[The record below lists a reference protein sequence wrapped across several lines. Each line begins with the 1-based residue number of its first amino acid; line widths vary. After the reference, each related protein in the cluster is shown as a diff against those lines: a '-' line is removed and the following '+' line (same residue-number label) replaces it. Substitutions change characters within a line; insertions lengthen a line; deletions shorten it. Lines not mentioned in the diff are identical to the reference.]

1 VNVKK
6 WLMPALSIIWLGFQ
20 LYIGLVRPLHPLLQN
35 SCHLLLA
42 LLVVITLYPMGKHWW
57 KLVDLALALALV
69 WATAHLFM
77 EFPRLQTRIP
87 YVSPVTVRDIVAT
100 VILVVALLEAVRR
113 SLGYSLYIFMI
124 VVITYSFLGR
134 YFPGMMRFRGLK
146 LPDFTDLMIMTTDG
160 IFGTPLGT
168 SVNTLYYFI
177 MFGVF
182 FAELGGGKILLDLGL
197 KFSNTSTGGP
207 AKAAVI
213 SSSLVGTISGSAVA
227 NVSATGV
234 ITIPFMKK
242 AGYLPE
248 QAAAIESIAS
258 TGGQIMPPI
267 MGVGAFIMAEI
278 LGRPYSQIALAAL
291 IPAIVYY
298 FSIFLLVD
306 FLGRRKN
313 IEAPNKI
320 DSGSLITERILPRL
334 YLLIPMVFVIASI
347 FQGSSLMMTAMRGT
361 LLALLVSFVKKDS
374 RPGLM
379 KLGGILIQS
388 SSQIAKVAVP
398 TAAAGVVIGI
408 VIHSGFA
415 QRLSVVMGQVGGGN
429 IFFALLLAMFGC
441 ILLGMALPTV
451 AAYIIAAILFAPILV
466 SLGVA
471 PLAVHMFVF
480 YFGVMAQITPPVCLA
495 SFTAAG
501 IAEADTWKTAWT
513 GFFYAMVT
521 FLIPYV
527 FVYKN
532 ELLMMGTPI
541 QTILSTGIL
550 LLGTFFLVAAVSNYL
565 FVPIRTILPRILLI
579 AAAILTIIPETTTS
593 VAGVALG
600 SLLVAFHLVLYRK
613 MKIPALKAAR
623 N

>member
-1 VNVKK
+1 VSVKK
-6 WLMPALSIIWLGFQ
+6 WLVPALSIVWLGFQ

-35 SCHLLLA
+35 SFHLLLA
-42 LLVVITLYPMGKHWW
+42 LLVVITLYPVGKSWW
-57 KLVDLALALALV
+57 KLVDLAMALALI

-77 EFPRLQTRIP
+77 DFERLQNRIP
-87 YVSPVTVRDIVAT
+87 YVSPITVRDIAAT

-113 SLGYSLYIFMI
+113 SLGYSLYIFMV
-124 VVITYSFLGR
+124 VVIAYSFLGKH
-134 YFPGMMRFRGLK
+134 FPGMMRFRGLK

-160 IFGTPLGT
+160 IFGTPLST

-182 FAELGGGKILLDLGL
+182 FSELGGGKILLDLGL

-213 SSSLVGTISGSAVA
+213 SSSLVGTVSGSAVA

-267 MGVGAFIMAEI
+267 MGVGAFIMAEM

-291 IPAIVYY
+291 IPALVYY

-313 IEAPNKI
+313 IEAPDKT
-320 DSGSLITERILPRL
+320 DTGSLVTERILPRL

-361 LLALLVSFVKKDS
+361 LLALLVGFVRKDTRPSFK
-374 RPGLM
+374 
-379 KLGGILIQS
+379 KLGEILIQS
-388 SSQIAKVAVP
+388 NSQIAKVAVP

-415 QRLSVVMGQVGGGN
+415 QRLSVVMGQIGGGN
-429 IFFALLLAMFGC
+429 NFFALLLAMFGC

-451 AAYIIAAILFAPILV
+451 AAYIIAAILFAPTLT
-466 SLGVA
+466 SLGIA
-471 PLAVHMFVF
+471 PLAVHMFLF
-480 YFGVMAQITPPVCLA
+480 YFGVIAQITPPVCLA

-501 IAEADTWKTAWT
+501 IAEADTWKAAWT

-521 FLIPYV
+521 FLIPFV

-532 ELLMMGTPI
+532 ELLMLGTPM
-541 QTILSTGIL
+541 QTIISTGIL
-550 LLGTFFLVAAVSNYL
+550 ILGTFFLVAAVSNYL
-565 FVPIRTILPRILLI
+565 FIPLRSILPRILLLVS
-579 AAAILTIIPETTTS
+579 ALLVIIPETSTS
-593 VAGVALG
+593 IAGITLG
-600 SLLVAFHLVLYRK
+600 FVLVVFHLILYRK
-613 MKIPALKAAR
+613 TKPQALKAAR
-623 N
+623 T